1 MSHKPTEDTNCAAP
15 GDYLHGLL
23 WSWSADDDELYRA
36 GDIIDQLAIQLA
48 QQSATL
54 AHRRGEWLSDLDLD
68 VEVDDLLC
76 LMDVT
81 TDIMGRRVTLRTETM
96 ERYAVARLRY
106 ELDYV
111 VQQETMIETEVKEA
125 SR

>member
-1 MSHKPTEDTNCAAP
+1 MSHEKIEDINCAAP
-15 GDYLHGLL
+15 GDYLDRLL
-23 WSWSADDDELYRA
+23 WCAEDDELYFA
-36 GDIIDQLAIQLA
+36 GDVIDQLAIQLA
-48 QQSATL
+48 QQSATE

-81 TDIMGRRVTLRTETM
+81 ADIMGRRVTLRTETM
-96 ERYAVARLRY
+96 ERYAIARLRY
-106 ELDYV
+106 EIDYV